1 MNNILTKY
9 VFDRMGVPTS
19 RKFLDLAAYKN
30 KIISG
35 NVANVSTPGYKAGS
49 IDFKSEFAKMT
60 KQTEHLPGIL
70 TNGNH
75 IPLGRHEDRAPEVHR
90 DPIPQGEMNSVDI
103 DREMAELA
111 KNELL
116 FTVGARMLQK
126 KFAGLRKA
134 ITSR

>member
-30 KIISG
+30 KIISS

-49 IDFKSEFAKMT
+49 IDFKSEFARMT
-60 KQTEHLPGIL
+60 KQTEHLSGSL
-70 TNGNH
+70 TNDNH
-75 IPLGRHEDRAPEVHR
+75 IPLGRHEERTPEVHR
-90 DPIPQGEMNSVDI
+90 DPVPNGEINSVDI
-103 DREMAELA
+103 DREMANMA

>member
-9 VFDRMGVPTS
+9 VFDRIGVPNS
-19 RKFLDLAAYKN
+19 GKFLDLAAYQN

-60 KQTEHLPGIL
+60 GQTKHLSGKL

-75 IPLGRHEDRAPEVHR
+75 IPLGRHEARAPEVHK
-90 DPIPQGEMNSVDI
+90 DAIPQGEMNSVDI
-103 DREMAELA
+103 DREMASLA

-116 FTVGARMLQK
+116 FTIGARMLQK